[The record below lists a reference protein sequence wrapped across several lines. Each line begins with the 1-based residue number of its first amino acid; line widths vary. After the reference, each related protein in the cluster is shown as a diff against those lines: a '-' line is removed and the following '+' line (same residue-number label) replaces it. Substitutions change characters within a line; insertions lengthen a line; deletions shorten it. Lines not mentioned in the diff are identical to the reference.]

1 MKNKY
6 VIVISFDAVS
16 EEDLEFLSKQP
27 NFSKLIKNG
36 ALIKNVE
43 SVYPSLTYPAHA
55 TIVTGKYPKN
65 HGVINNTVLDFKN
78 DNPDWYWYRK
88 YIKGDTIFDLA
99 EKSGMKTCSIL
110 WPVTARSKI
119 TYNMPEIFCTKR
131 YDNQILKSALA
142 GSKIYQVNMNKKFG
156 YLRQGMEEP
165 YLDNFATEVAKKTIR
180 ELKPNLILLHLIDS
194 DSQKHKY
201 GIENKEVIESLKR
214 HDERLGE
221 IIESLKLAGIY
232 EDSTII
238 ALGDHSQINVNNVI
252 KLNSILMKND
262 LINVNG
268 NKIKSYKAI
277 AKSCDGSSYIYLKNK
292 NDVET
297 RKKVRDILN
306 ELKNKYS
313 NVIEEVYNNEEIK
326 NLGADINASFM
337 IEAKRG
343 YYFIDDFLGEAI
355 EVIDESSKIK
365 HKLDI
370 NDSIM
375 IGNDYICDIAG
386 ATNAGLNSLYMH
398 LTSSYNYKTFFIE
411 YGKTIKKGV
420 VLEKGK
426 LINHGPTIAK
436 ILDIDLR
443 DCDGIVEERILNL

>member
-142 GSKIYQVNMNKKFG
+142 GSKIYQVNMNKRFG

-365 HKLDI
+365 HKLRASHGYLPSRD
-370 NDSIM
+370 
-375 IGNDYICDIAG
+375 
-386 ATNAGLNSLYMH
+386 
-398 LTSSYNYKTFFIE
+398 NYKTFFIA

-436 ILDIDLR
+436 ILEIDLR

>member
-142 GSKIYQVNMNKKFG
+142 GSKIYQVNMNKRFG
-156 YLRQGMEEP
+156 YLRQGMDEP
-165 YLDNFATEVAKKTIR
+165 YLDNFTTEVAKKTIR

-365 HKLDI
+365 HKLRASHGYLPSRD
-370 NDSIM
+370 
-375 IGNDYICDIAG
+375 
-386 ATNAGLNSLYMH
+386 
-398 LTSSYNYKTFFIE
+398 NYKTFFIA

>member
-142 GSKIYQVNMNKKFG
+142 GSKIYQVNMNKRFG
-156 YLRQGMEEP
+156 YLRQGMDEP

-365 HKLDI
+365 HKLRASHGYLPSRD
-370 NDSIM
+370 
-375 IGNDYICDIAG
+375 
-386 ATNAGLNSLYMH
+386 
-398 LTSSYNYKTFFIE
+398 NYKIFFIA

>member
-27 NFSKLIKNG
+27 NFSK
-36 ALIKNVE
+36 LIKNVE

-119 TYNMPEIFCTKR
+119 TYNMPEIFCTKK

-142 GSKIYQVNMNKKFG
+142 GSKIYQVNMNKRFG

-180 ELKPNLILLHLIDS
+180 ELKPNLILLHLIDT

-306 ELKNKYS
+306 ELKNKYN

-337 IEAKRG
+337 IEARRG

-365 HKLDI
+365 HKLRASHGYLPSRD
-370 NDSIM
+370 
-375 IGNDYICDIAG
+375 
-386 ATNAGLNSLYMH
+386 
-398 LTSSYNYKTFFIE
+398 NYKTFFIA

-420 VLEKGK
+420 VLEEGK

-436 ILDIDLR
+436 LLDIDLR

>member
-142 GSKIYQVNMNKKFG
+142 GSKIYQVNMNKRFG

-221 IIESLKLAGIY
+221 IIESLKLVGIY

-365 HKLDI
+365 HKLRASHGYLPSRD
-370 NDSIM
+370 
-375 IGNDYICDIAG
+375 
-386 ATNAGLNSLYMH
+386 
-398 LTSSYNYKTFFIE
+398 NYKTFFIA

>member
-27 NFSKLIKNG
+27 NLSKLIKNG

-365 HKLDI
+365 HKLRASHGYLPSRD
-370 NDSIM
+370 
-375 IGNDYICDIAG
+375 
-386 ATNAGLNSLYMH
+386 
-398 LTSSYNYKTFFIE
+398 NYKTFFIA

>member
-142 GSKIYQVNMNKKFG
+142 GSKIYQVNMNKRFG

-201 GIENKEVIESLKR
+201 GIENKKVIESLKR

-238 ALGDHSQINVNNVI
+238 ALGDHSQINVN
-252 KLNSILMKND
+252 
-262 LINVNG
+262 G
-268 NKIKSYKAI
+268 NRNKSYKAI

-365 HKLDI
+365 HKLRASHGYLPSRD
-370 NDSIM
+370 
-375 IGNDYICDIAG
+375 
-386 ATNAGLNSLYMH
+386 
-398 LTSSYNYKTFFIE
+398 NYKTFFIA

>member
-78 DNPDWYWYRK
+78 DNPNWYWYRK

-326 NLGADINASFM
+326 NLGADINDSFM

-365 HKLDI
+365 HKLRASHGYLPSRD
-370 NDSIM
+370 
-375 IGNDYICDIAG
+375 
-386 ATNAGLNSLYMH
+386 
-398 LTSSYNYKTFFIE
+398 NYKTFFIA

>member
-27 NFSKLIKNG
+27 NFSKLIKNW

-142 GSKIYQVNMNKKFG
+142 GSKIYQVNMNKRFG
-156 YLRQGMEEP
+156 YLRQGMDEP

-365 HKLDI
+365 HKLRASHGYLPSRD
-370 NDSIM
+370 
-375 IGNDYICDIAG
+375 
-386 ATNAGLNSLYMH
+386 
-398 LTSSYNYKTFFIE
+398 NYKTFFIA

>member
-43 SVYPSLTYPAHA
+43 SVYPSLTYPAHV

-142 GSKIYQVNMNKKFG
+142 GSKIYQVNMNKRFG

-365 HKLDI
+365 HKLRASHGYLPSRD
-370 NDSIM
+370 
-375 IGNDYICDIAG
+375 
-386 ATNAGLNSLYMH
+386 
-398 LTSSYNYKTFFIE
+398 NYKTFFIA

-443 DCDGIVEERILNL
+443 DCYGIVEERILNL

>member
-337 IEAKRG
+337 TEAKRG

-365 HKLDI
+365 HKLRASHGYLPSRD
-370 NDSIM
+370 
-375 IGNDYICDIAG
+375 
-386 ATNAGLNSLYMH
+386 
-398 LTSSYNYKTFFIE
+398 NYKTFFIA

-436 ILDIDLR
+436 ILEIDLR

>member
-201 GIENKEVIESLKR
+201 GIENKKVIESLKR

-262 LINVNG
+262 LINFNG

-365 HKLDI
+365 HKLRASHGYLPSRD
-370 NDSIM
+370 
-375 IGNDYICDIAG
+375 
-386 ATNAGLNSLYMH
+386 
-398 LTSSYNYKTFFIE
+398 NYKTFFIA

>member
-16 EEDLEFLSKQP
+16 EEDLEFLSKQA

-365 HKLDI
+365 HKLRASHGYLPSRD
-370 NDSIM
+370 
-375 IGNDYICDIAG
+375 
-386 ATNAGLNSLYMH
+386 
-398 LTSSYNYKTFFIE
+398 NYKTFFIA

>member
-43 SVYPSLTYPAHA
+43 SVYPSLTYPAHV

-142 GSKIYQVNMNKKFG
+142 GSKIYQVNMNKRFG

-201 GIENKEVIESLKR
+201 GIENKEVIESLKH

-252 KLNSILMKND
+252 KLNSIFMKND

-365 HKLDI
+365 HKLRASHGYLPSRD
-370 NDSIM
+370 
-375 IGNDYICDIAG
+375 
-386 ATNAGLNSLYMH
+386 
-398 LTSSYNYKTFFIE
+398 NYKTFFIA

>member
-142 GSKIYQVNMNKKFG
+142 GSKIYQVNMNKRFG

-201 GIENKEVIESLKR
+201 GIENKKVIESLKR

-365 HKLDI
+365 HKLRASHGYLPSRD
-370 NDSIM
+370 
-375 IGNDYICDIAG
+375 
-386 ATNAGLNSLYMH
+386 
-398 LTSSYNYKTFFIE
+398 NYKTFFIA

>member
-43 SVYPSLTYPAHA
+43 SVYPSLTYPAHV

-142 GSKIYQVNMNKKFG
+142 GSKIYQVNMNKRFG

-365 HKLDI
+365 HKLRASHGYLPSRD
-370 NDSIM
+370 
-375 IGNDYICDIAG
+375 
-386 ATNAGLNSLYMH
+386 
-398 LTSSYNYKTFFIE
+398 NYKTFFIA

-443 DCDGIVEERILNL
+443 DCGGIVEERILNL

>member
-43 SVYPSLTYPAHA
+43 SVYPSLTYPAHV

-110 WPVTARSKI
+110 WQVTARSKI

-142 GSKIYQVNMNKKFG
+142 GSKIYQVNMNKRFG

-365 HKLDI
+365 HKLRASHGYLPSRD
-370 NDSIM
+370 
-375 IGNDYICDIAG
+375 
-386 ATNAGLNSLYMH
+386 
-398 LTSSYNYKTFFIE
+398 NYKTFFIA

>member
-142 GSKIYQVNMNKKFG
+142 GSKIYQVNMNKRFG
-156 YLRQGMEEP
+156 YLRQGMDEP

-365 HKLDI
+365 HKLRASHGYLPSRD
-370 NDSIM
+370 
-375 IGNDYICDIAG
+375 
-386 ATNAGLNSLYMH
+386 
-398 LTSSYNYKTFFIE
+398 NYKTFFIA

-426 LINHGPTIAK
+426 LINNGPTIAK
-436 ILDIDLR
+436 ILEIDLR

>member
-365 HKLDI
+365 HKLRASHGYLPSRD
-370 NDSIM
+370 
-375 IGNDYICDIAG
+375 
-386 ATNAGLNSLYMH
+386 
-398 LTSSYNYKTFFIE
+398 NYKTFFIA
-411 YGKTIKKGV
+411 YGKTIKKGL

-436 ILDIDLR
+436 ILEIDLR

>member
-43 SVYPSLTYPAHA
+43 SVYPSLTYPAHV

-78 DNPDWYWYRK
+78 DNPDWYWHRK

-142 GSKIYQVNMNKKFG
+142 GSKIYQVNMNKRFG

-365 HKLDI
+365 HKLRASHGYLPSRD
-370 NDSIM
+370 
-375 IGNDYICDIAG
+375 
-386 ATNAGLNSLYMH
+386 
-398 LTSSYNYKTFFIE
+398 NYKTFFIA

>member
-142 GSKIYQVNMNKKFG
+142 GSKIYQVNMNKRFG

-201 GIENKEVIESLKR
+201 GIENKKVIESLKR

-292 NDVET
+292 NDVDT

-365 HKLDI
+365 HKLRASHGYLPSRD
-370 NDSIM
+370 
-375 IGNDYICDIAG
+375 
-386 ATNAGLNSLYMH
+386 
-398 LTSSYNYKTFFIE
+398 NYKTFFIA

>member
-6 VIVISFDAVS
+6 VLVISFDAVS

-365 HKLDI
+365 HKLRASHGYLPSRD
-370 NDSIM
+370 
-375 IGNDYICDIAG
+375 
-386 ATNAGLNSLYMH
+386 
-398 LTSSYNYKTFFIE
+398 NYKTFFIA

>member
-43 SVYPSLTYPAHA
+43 SVYQSLTYPAHA

-365 HKLDI
+365 HKLRASHGYLPSRD
-370 NDSIM
+370 
-375 IGNDYICDIAG
+375 
-386 ATNAGLNSLYMH
+386 
-398 LTSSYNYKTFFIE
+398 NYKTFFIA

>member
-43 SVYPSLTYPAHA
+43 SVYPSLTYPAHV

-142 GSKIYQVNMNKKFG
+142 GSKIYQVNMNKRFG

-252 KLNSILMKND
+252 KLNSILIKND

-365 HKLDI
+365 HKLRASHGYLPSRD
-370 NDSIM
+370 
-375 IGNDYICDIAG
+375 
-386 ATNAGLNSLYMH
+386 
-398 LTSSYNYKTFFIE
+398 NYKTFFIA

>member
-262 LINVNG
+262 LINVNS

-292 NDVET
+292 NDVDT

-365 HKLDI
+365 HKLRASHGYLPSRD
-370 NDSIM
+370 
-375 IGNDYICDIAG
+375 
-386 ATNAGLNSLYMH
+386 
-398 LTSSYNYKTFFIE
+398 NYKTFFIA

>member
-119 TYNMPEIFCTKR
+119 TYNMPDNMPEIFCTKR

-142 GSKIYQVNMNKKFG
+142 GSKIYQVNMNKRFG
-156 YLRQGMEEP
+156 YLRQGLEEP

-201 GIENKEVIESLKR
+201 GIENKKVIESLKR

-365 HKLDI
+365 HKLRASHGYLPSRD
-370 NDSIM
+370 
-375 IGNDYICDIAG
+375 
-386 ATNAGLNSLYMH
+386 
-398 LTSSYNYKTFFIE
+398 NYKTFFIA

>member
-365 HKLDI
+365 HKLRASHGYLPSRD
-370 NDSIM
+370 
-375 IGNDYICDIAG
+375 
-386 ATNAGLNSLYMH
+386 
-398 LTSSYNYKTFFIE
+398 NYKTFFIA

-436 ILDIDLR
+436 ILEIDLR

>member
-43 SVYPSLTYPAHA
+43 SVYPSLTYPAHV

-142 GSKIYQVNMNKKFG
+142 GSKIYQVNMNKRFG

-180 ELKPNLILLHLIDS
+180 ELKPNLILLHLIG

-365 HKLDI
+365 HKLRASHGYLPSRD
-370 NDSIM
+370 
-375 IGNDYICDIAG
+375 
-386 ATNAGLNSLYMH
+386 
-398 LTSSYNYKTFFIE
+398 NYKTFFIA

>member
-43 SVYPSLTYPAHA
+43 SVYPSLTYPSHA

-365 HKLDI
+365 HKLRASHGYLPSRD
-370 NDSIM
+370 
-375 IGNDYICDIAG
+375 
-386 ATNAGLNSLYMH
+386 
-398 LTSSYNYKTFFIE
+398 NYKTFFIA

-436 ILDIDLR
+436 ILEIDLR

>member
-43 SVYPSLTYPAHA
+43 SVYPSLTYPAHV

-142 GSKIYQVNMNKKFG
+142 GSKIYQVNMNKRFG
-156 YLRQGMEEP
+156 YLRQGMDEP

-365 HKLDI
+365 HKLRASHGYLPSRD
-370 NDSIM
+370 
-375 IGNDYICDIAG
+375 
-386 ATNAGLNSLYMH
+386 
-398 LTSSYNYKTFFIE
+398 NYKTFFIA

>member
-142 GSKIYQVNMNKKFG
+142 GSKIYQVNMNKRLG

-201 GIENKEVIESLKR
+201 GIENKKVIESLKR

-221 IIESLKLAGIY
+221 VIESLKLAGIY

-343 YYFIDDFLGEAI
+343 YYFIDDFLGKAI

-365 HKLDI
+365 HKLRASHGYLPSRD
-370 NDSIM
+370 
-375 IGNDYICDIAG
+375 
-386 ATNAGLNSLYMH
+386 
-398 LTSSYNYKTFFIE
+398 NYKTFFIA

>member
-142 GSKIYQVNMNKKFG
+142 GSKIYQVNMNKRFG

-201 GIENKEVIESLKR
+201 GIENKKVIESLKR

-365 HKLDI
+365 HKLRASHGYLPSRD
-370 NDSIM
+370 
-375 IGNDYICDIAG
+375 
-386 ATNAGLNSLYMH
+386 
-398 LTSSYNYKTFFIE
+398 NYKTFFIA

-436 ILDIDLR
+436 ILAIDLR

>member
-142 GSKIYQVNMNKKFG
+142 GSKIYQVNMNKRLG

-201 GIENKEVIESLKR
+201 GIENKKVIESLKR

-365 HKLDI
+365 HKLRASHGYLPSRD
-370 NDSIM
+370 
-375 IGNDYICDIAG
+375 
-386 ATNAGLNSLYMH
+386 
-398 LTSSYNYKTFFIE
+398 NYKTFFIA

>member
-78 DNPDWYWYRK
+78 YNPDWYWYRK

-142 GSKIYQVNMNKKFG
+142 GSKIYQVNMNKRFG
-156 YLRQGMEEP
+156 YLRQGMDEP

-313 NVIEEVYNNEEIK
+313 NIIEEVYNNEEIK

-365 HKLDI
+365 HKLRASHGYLPSRD
-370 NDSIM
+370 
-375 IGNDYICDIAG
+375 
-386 ATNAGLNSLYMH
+386 
-398 LTSSYNYKTFFIE
+398 NYKTFFIA

>member
-43 SVYPSLTYPAHA
+43 SVYPSLTYPAHV

-142 GSKIYQVNMNKKFG
+142 GSKIYQVNMNKRFG

-201 GIENKEVIESLKR
+201 GIENKEVIESLKH

-365 HKLDI
+365 HKLRASHGYLPSRD
-370 NDSIM
+370 
-375 IGNDYICDIAG
+375 
-386 ATNAGLNSLYMH
+386 
-398 LTSSYNYKTFFIE
+398 NYKTFFIA
-411 YGKTIKKGV
+411 YGKTIKKGL

>member
-142 GSKIYQVNMNKKFG
+142 GSKIYQVNMNKRFG

-252 KLNSILMKND
+252 KLNSILMKNH

-365 HKLDI
+365 HKLRASHGYLPSRD
-370 NDSIM
+370 
-375 IGNDYICDIAG
+375 
-386 ATNAGLNSLYMH
+386 
-398 LTSSYNYKTFFIE
+398 NYKTFFIA

>member
-43 SVYPSLTYPAHA
+43 SVYPSLTYPAHV

-142 GSKIYQVNMNKKFG
+142 GSKIYQVNMNKRFG

-214 HDERLGE
+214 HDERFGE

-365 HKLDI
+365 HKLRASHGYLPSRD
-370 NDSIM
+370 
-375 IGNDYICDIAG
+375 
-386 ATNAGLNSLYMH
+386 
-398 LTSSYNYKTFFIE
+398 NYKTFFIA

>member
-201 GIENKEVIESLKR
+201 GIENKEVIESLNR

-365 HKLDI
+365 HKLRASHGYLPSRD
-370 NDSIM
+370 
-375 IGNDYICDIAG
+375 
-386 ATNAGLNSLYMH
+386 
-398 LTSSYNYKTFFIE
+398 NYKTFFIA

>member
-43 SVYPSLTYPAHA
+43 SVYPSLTYPAHV

-365 HKLDI
+365 HKLRASHGYLPSRD
-370 NDSIM
+370 
-375 IGNDYICDIAG
+375 
-386 ATNAGLNSLYMH
+386 
-398 LTSSYNYKTFFIE
+398 NYKTFFIA

-436 ILDIDLR
+436 ILEIDLR

>member
-262 LINVNG
+262 LIKVNG

-365 HKLDI
+365 HKLRASHGYLPSRD
-370 NDSIM
+370 
-375 IGNDYICDIAG
+375 
-386 ATNAGLNSLYMH
+386 
-398 LTSSYNYKTFFIE
+398 NYKTFFIA